1 MPATVWS
8 HLGSLKAV
16 CLRVRKLMPQKVLK
30 SYCMP
35 ALNDSLWIVTRQV
48 RWGISEVLKKRLLK
62 SVCPENTR
70 HLSCLSFSE
79 SETALGHEW
88 LDGIID
94 SMDMSLSKLWEIVKN
109 REAWHA
115 VVYGVDRV
123 RHNHLGT
130 KQQQQWLSYGLKKQQ
145 NNYFWKSPNFFFLLI
160 WMILRIGTKERK
172 EVLMWYIR
180 KICWRKLASVG
191 IGLIMWQILWS
202 KFNIFPHFQHSS
214 DFQLL

>member
-30 SYCMP
+30 SYSMP

-145 NNYFWKSPNFFFLLI
+145 NNYFWKSPNFFFANLNDFENWHKREKGGSHVIYKEDLLKKI
-160 WMILRIGTKERK
+160 SFCRDRIDNVTNT
-172 EVLMWYIR
+172 
-180 KICWRKLASVG
+180 
-191 IGLIMWQILWS
+191 LI
-202 KFNIFPHFQHSS
+202 
-214 DFQLL
+214 